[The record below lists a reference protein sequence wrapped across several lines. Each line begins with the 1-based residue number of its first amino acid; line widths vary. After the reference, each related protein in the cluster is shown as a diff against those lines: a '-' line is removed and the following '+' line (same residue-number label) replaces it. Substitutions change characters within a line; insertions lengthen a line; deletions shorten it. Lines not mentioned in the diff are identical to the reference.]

1 MNAFFKITTLIFL
14 FCSEGDR
21 LRSQLDLTK
30 FEVGI
35 NGGAFIYQGDLTPSR
50 LGSYR
55 TLKPG
60 VGIYIDRI
68 ITPILSFRTNLSLGK
83 LKGDDSKYSVPEYR
97 QQRNFKFKSPVLEI
111 SELLV
116 VDPLRNNLARKSSA
130 VSPYLFAGF
139 GFSLLRIKRDWSG
152 FNAEY
157 FSAETTTINGLAT
170 DAQHSLPRLIPVLPV
185 GVGVRYSISKRIAL
199 SAETSYRF
207 TFTDYLDG
215 FSKAADPSK
224 RDSYQSHSFGIIYQ
238 FVKDNSS
245 WKCPVPKF

>member
-130 VSPYLFAGF
+130 VSP
-139 GFSLLRIKRDWSG
+139 
-152 FNAEY
+152 
-157 FSAETTTINGLAT
+157 
-170 DAQHSLPRLIPVLPV
+170 
-185 GVGVRYSISKRIAL
+185 
-199 SAETSYRF
+199 
-207 TFTDYLDG
+207 
-215 FSKAADPSK
+215 
-224 RDSYQSHSFGIIYQ
+224 
-238 FVKDNSS
+238 
-245 WKCPVPKF
+245 